1 MDSTSKQ
8 ANPIE
13 LLENY
18 RSDTQTIA
26 ILQRALESVPRA
38 SANEVI
44 ESMNFA
50 HGEGIGTVTGRI
62 SDKTA
67 YIAFHYHQKMDSV
80 NTESYGRYASE
91 LWRMEQERERLN
103 FYVSLLE
110 PRQRKV
116 IELYYMQGISRE
128 STASE
133 LGVTVRTF
141 HKIRKQAVDRLTEM
155 YELTS
160 ELDH

>member
-8 ANPIE
+8 VNPIE

-26 ILQRALESVPRA
+26 ILQHALESVPRA

-67 YIAFHYHQKMDSV
+67 YIAFHYQQKTDSI
-80 NTESYGRYASE
+80 NTGSYGRYVSQ
-91 LWRMEQERERLN
+91 LWRMEQEREHLN

-133 LGVTVRTF
+133 LSNLP
-141 HKIRKQAVDRLTEM
+141 QDP
-155 YELTS
+155 
-160 ELDH
+160 

>member
-1 MDSTSKQ
+1 MDSTSKH
-8 ANPIE
+8 ANLIE

-26 ILQRALESVPRA
+26 ILQRALHSFPRA

-44 ESMNFA
+44 ESMNFT
-50 HGEGIGTVTGRI
+50 HGEGIGAVTGRI